1 MAYGNQNNQQGNKF
15 GNTAKPAAAVTA
27 PAATNAVQKPD
38 ALFSTGLFAPT
49 KPGVKSMGSVQLKED
64 LHLPAG
70 SYINLYTN
78 DKKTSDKSPAFRIV
92 ATVGTIRAK

>member
-1 MAYGNQNNQQGNKF
+1 MAYGNNGNQGNKF
-15 GNTAKPAAAVTA
+15 GNTSRTAAAA
-27 PAATNAVQKPD
+27 PAPVATAEKQKVE

-64 LHLPAG
+64 IHLPAG

-78 DKKTSDKSPAFRIV
+78 DKKTSDKSPAYRIV
-92 ATVGTIRAK
+92 ATPGVVRTQK

>member
-1 MAYGNQNNQQGNKF
+1 MAYGNQNSGNKF
-15 GNTAKPAAAVTA
+15 GNTAKTAAAA
-27 PAATNAVQKPD
+27 PATQATDRPKVE

-64 LHLPAG
+64 VTLPAG

-78 DKKTSDKSPAFRIV
+78 DKKTSDKSPAYRIV
-92 ATVGTIRAK
+92 ATPGVVRQK

>member
-1 MAYGNQNNQQGNKF
+1 MAYGNQNKF
-15 GNTAKPAAAVTA
+15 GGNRNTGAAASAQTQTA
-27 PAATNAVQKPD
+27 AATDRPKVE

-64 LHLPAG
+64 IHLPAG

-78 DKKTSDKSPAFRIV
+78 DKKTSDKSPAYRIV
-92 ATVGTIRAK
+92 ATPGVVRQQK